1 MNINRMNR
9 NVSAQISYDRLNKGV
24 DIRNPSTAAF
34 LVDSAD
40 RDSIQS
46 ASEFTI
52 TPPGQNLF
60 TGFFTRFALTEIVLN
75 WGICN
80 ISNDTGLRTFAFQW
94 ALTPISPA
102 NQVLSVSIPTGYYNV
117 QQALDAMV
125 VVMNAAVPGADPF
138 SIANTPDFQGCKAI
152 VASGTY
158 VFNFLNFT
166 DVNTLPNAL
175 GFPTFNNVN
184 TTNLQTYFNC
194 VNPNLSPYS
203 YLDFTSPQLASQQDV
218 KDSSTDVTTPDSI
231 YRWIFADD
239 TANTYDSYQYPILQC
254 YRPFVQ
260 RRYLAFPKQIR
271 WDPLIPLGQ
280 IQFRILTNGG
290 VTLQYGYQDPN
301 NVVNPLGTNPAGAEK
316 YGQGFDWNMLML
328 VSEV

>member
-1 MNINRMNR
+1 MNR
-9 NVSAQISYDRLNKGV
+9 SVSAQISYDRLNKGV

-40 RDSIQS
+40 READESPSDFI
-46 ASEFTI
+46 I

-80 ISNDTGLRTFAFQW
+80 ISEQTKLSTFSFQFDNGG
-94 ALTPISPA
+94 A
-102 NQVLSVSIPTGYYNV
+102 PTQATVTIRPGYYNV

-125 VVMNAAVPGADPF
+125 VVMNIAVPSANPF
-138 SIANTPDFQGCKAI
+138 SVADSPDFAGVKCITCA
-152 VASGTY
+152 GTGY
-158 VFNFLNFT
+158 LFHFRNDTAENQ
-166 DVNTLPNAL
+166 LPNAM
-175 GFPTFNNVN
+175 GFPTFDSTNNSN
-184 TTNLQTYFNC
+184 SQDHFNC

-203 YLDFTSPQLASQQDV
+203 YLDFTSPQLSAQQDV
-218 KDSSTDVTTPDSI
+218 KDASTDVTTPDSI

-239 TANTYDSYQYPILQC
+239 TSNTYDAYQYPILQC

-260 RRYLAFPKQIR
+260 RRYLSFPKQIR

-280 IQFRILTNGG
+280 VQFRVLTNQGD
-290 VTLQYGYQDPN
+290 TLDFGYQNPN
-301 NVVNPLGTNPAGAEK
+301 DVLIPLSPPK
-316 YGQGFDWNMLML
+316 YGQGFDYQMLML
-328 VSEV
+328 ISEV